1 MQAHEDAVEFFRGK
15 ALAGGDARDVTHQI
29 GELVVADANTEVL
42 PGDFFNLVCFV
53 EDDGAVFG
61 NDARVLFVPHREIG
75 EEEVM
80 VDDDD
85 VALMRLA
92 MHLGDEATLE
102 LLALLAGAGLAAGV
116 DFGPRRRA
124 FGKRMD
130 LGAVASYGI
139 LLPIGDD
146 LEVVEFL
153 ESGEDG
159 LFLRVVD
166 FLAADVVA
174 AALHVAD
181 LELLVFEVLLE
192 ERNVLEKELFLQVF
206 GACGD
211 DDAAF
216 RKDRGNKVGER
227 FSGASAGLD
236 DEVAIL

>member
-1 MQAHEDAVEFFRGK
+1 MQPQIKLARAADEREHFLWRVFDQIQMGVEQFQRDEQVAILLAVFAEECCVGAESRAPFCWRELRKELVRPALQAHEDAVEFFRGK
-15 ALAGGDARDVTHQI
+15 ALAGGEARDITHQI

-116 DFGPRRRA
+116 DFGPRR
-124 FGKRMD
+124 
-130 LGAVASYGI
+130 
-139 LLPIGDD
+139 
-146 LEVVEFL
+146 
-153 ESGEDG
+153 
-159 LFLRVVD
+159 
-166 FLAADVVA
+166 
-174 AALHVAD
+174 
-181 LELLVFEVLLE
+181 
-192 ERNVLEKELFLQVF
+192 
-206 GACGD
+206 
-211 DDAAF
+211 
-216 RKDRGNKVGER
+216 
-227 FSGASAGLD
+227 
-236 DEVAIL
+236 